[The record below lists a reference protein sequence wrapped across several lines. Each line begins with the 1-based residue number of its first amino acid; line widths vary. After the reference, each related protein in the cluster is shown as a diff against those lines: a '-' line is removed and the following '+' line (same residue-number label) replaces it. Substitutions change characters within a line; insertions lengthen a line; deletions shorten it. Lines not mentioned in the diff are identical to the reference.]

1 MSGDTAFVC
10 FGVAPLGNDWLDYPL
25 RAETGCIN
33 HLVLLVEELAG
44 AGTRVKI
51 LRPVQT
57 QSSIKWAQTV
67 CFHQELYNCR

>member
-44 AGTRVKI
+44 AGTRAVSYTH
-51 LRPVQT
+51 LTLPT
-57 QSSIKWAQTV
+57 LHS
-67 CFHQELYNCR
+67 E